1 MYYKQQTLYNERTIK
16 MKKVISLILIAML
29 CVTTGAFADEA
40 VIGGAD
46 AATDIL
52 VAAPSVPASEDIA
65 IKLIVDDKVVPTE
78 TVTVNF
84 RTLVPLRALM
94 ESTGAQVEWINDTR
108 SINVTRNGK
117 LITLQIENSIMSTP
131 DGDVA
136 LDAAPILHNGNTT
149 YVPLRAVCEEFDF
162 KVDWDEGTKTILVN
176 APDGC
181 PYVDLYD
188 GMTLAEVLANSG
200 TTGEEFTAQT
210 GMDYEEY
217 KDMPYVLVDNSVTL
231 SAVASMNS
239 MTPEEIRTMF
249 GLDSTIADD
258 AKWGEVVG
266 SLTMKAYIENLT
278 PAAMYGMTADQALE
292 SLKDTYGLGDEYTL
306 ETKFRYVRT
315 IMETK
320 ELEMAKELE
329 EQQLL
334 EEAKRAADL
343 AALPELLKN
352 TIKFTITMQDGSV
365 MKGELYP
372 DVAPATVENF
382 VKLVN
387 EKFYDGLIFH
397 RIIDGFML
405 QGGGYDKDLNEKE
418 AQSINGEFYS
428 NGFTNA
434 LKHEKGIL
442 SMARTEDP
450 NSASSQFF
458 IMDEAA
464 PHLDGQYA
472 AFGKITDG
480 LDVVEKLS
488 KVETQTADNGMT
500 DVPVKAVIIKSIR
513 INK

>member
-1 MYYKQQTLYNERTIK
+1 

-29 CVTTGAFADEA
+29 CMSTGAYAEEA
-40 VIGGAD
+40 IIGGAD
-46 AATDIL
+46 APTDIL
-52 VAAPSVPASEDIA
+52 VSTPVPASEDVA

-94 ESTGAQVEWINDTR
+94 ESTGAEVEWINDTR
-108 SINVTRNGK
+108 SINVTRNGR
-117 LITLQIENSIMSTP
+117 LITLQIDNSVMSTP
-131 DGDVA
+131 DGDVT
-136 LDAAPILHNGNTT
+136 LDAAPILHGGDTT

-162 KVDWDEGTKTILVN
+162 NVDWDEGTKTILVN

-188 GMTLAEVLANSG
+188 GMTLAQVLEQSG

-210 GMDYEEY
+210 GMSYEEY
-217 KDMPYVLVDNSVTL
+217 KDKPYVLVDNSVTL
-231 SAVASMNS
+231 AAVASMNS
-239 MTPEEIRTMF
+239 MTTEEIKTMF
-249 GLDSTIADD
+249 GLEESMADD
-258 AKWGEVVG
+258 AKWGEVLG

-278 PAAMYGMTADQALE
+278 PAAMYGMTAEQALE
-292 SLKDTYGLGDEYTL
+292 SLKATYGLGDEYTL

-329 EQQLL
+329 QQQLL
-334 EEAKRAADL
+334 EEAQKAADL

-372 DVAPATVENF
+372 DVAPKTVENF
-382 VKLVN
+382 VKLAD

-418 AQSINGEFYS
+418 AEAIVGEFYA
-428 NGFTNA
+428 NGITNA
-434 LKHEKGIL
+434 LKHEKGVL
-442 SMARTEDP
+442 SMARTDDP

-464 PHLDGQYA
+464 PHLDGAYA
-472 AFGKITDG
+472 AFGKITEG
-480 LDVVEKLS
+480 LDVIEKLS
-488 KVETQTADNGMT
+488 QVETETAENGMT
-500 DVPVKAVIIKSIR
+500 DVPVKDVIIKSIR